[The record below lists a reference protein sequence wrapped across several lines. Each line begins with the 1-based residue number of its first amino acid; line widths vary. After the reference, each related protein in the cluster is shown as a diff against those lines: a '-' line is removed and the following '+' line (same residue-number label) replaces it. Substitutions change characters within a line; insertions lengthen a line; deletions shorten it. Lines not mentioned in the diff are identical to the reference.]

1 MSKKNHRNYSPELK
15 IKLLKKH
22 LVDKAT
28 VSEICEENHI
38 KPSLFYRWQ
47 SELFNSGNLIFENIK
62 PDNIHSSY
70 QKQIQKLENKLAKK
84 NEVLVELME
93 EHVKLK
99 KEYGE

>member
-1 MSKKNHRNYSPELK
+1 M
-15 IKLLKKH
+15 
-22 LVDKAT
+22 
-28 VSEICEENHI
+28 
-38 KPSLFYRWQ
+38 FYRWQ

-99 KEYGE
+99 KALHQNLRVKQSELVQFS